1 MEGGALFNSGF
12 LGASFNWWIG
22 QVAPDSTWRDNISP
36 GKIESP
42 KEIPGWGYRYKVRI
56 IGLHDQGET
65 EIASDQLPWA
75 QVMYPVTAG
84 GGQASSGQTPNIR
97 QGNMVFGFFLDG
109 QEQQVPVIMGV
120 LGNNAQTALA
130 TKIGDNKVTNA
141 QAGSIAVSGYA
152 EPAVGTKD
160 PNIKAPDQGLA
171 ITKPGVD
178 PSPAAVAVPGA
189 TIETTTSVHGQ
200 SAMDQKMDD
209 LLKKKVVMLS
219 PCDLPGSVMKGMQT
233 EIGNLT
239 TAIDKVLKAK
249 QSYLDAVS
257 QVKSLS
263 SGGGLLNQISGISG
277 SLGQLGGVTGQIG
290 GALGQVSGIVGQVQ
304 GIAGQ
309 VGSIAGGGGGIAGAL
324 GQVQGIAGALGQV
337 QGIAGAL
344 GQVQGIAGQIG
355 GVTNQISGA
364 LGQVQGIAGGISG
377 IAGGISGIGD
387 IPGALGGIGDLLGQV
402 DDTEEKIEALM
413 EKFAPKLAKN
423 MKVVMNKIG
432 EFTSKTINK
441 IIGPLGDLQFPNM
454 RFEFLNMKLKIN
466 EKLKCLFS
474 KLANGLGK
482 KILDALK
489 NLFGKKKSKP
499 SANPSS
505 TSPTGTAPLVPMC
518 SVEQLTGEIL
528 GSSMGDINK
537 AAEEI
542 TQSVG
547 TFMQDSQS
555 GLPVVGKIGNIAGQ
569 VGGIAGKVGAAAD
582 KVAGIAGAV
591 GGIAGQVGGIAGAV
605 GGIAGQ
611 IGGLGG
617 QIGGLLGGFGNLK
630 LGDIKFPDI
639 GKSIKAALSFENITL
654 NLFGCDSKP
663 NCPATDAFTLQSGGE
678 AVPDA
683 NKSEVAKN
691 ASAPNDLDDL
701 DRATTDA
708 DRAEANRSQQELQN
722 RSYDRPGVTVTSSA
736 TSYAN

>member
-36 GKIESP
+36 GKIESQ

-160 PNIKAPDQGLA
+160 PNIKAPAQGLA

-200 SAMDQKMDD
+200 SAMDQKMDY

-239 TAIDKVLKAK
+239 TDIDKVLKAK
-249 QSYLDAVS
+249 QSYSEAVS
-257 QVKSLS
+257 QIKSLK
-263 SGGGLLNQISGISG
+263 
-277 SLGQLGGVTGQIG
+277 
-290 GALGQVSGIVGQVQ
+290 
-304 GIAGQ
+304 
-309 VGSIAGGGGGIAGAL
+309 SI
-324 GQVQGIAGALGQV
+324 
-337 QGIAGAL
+337 
-344 GQVQGIAGQIG
+344 
-355 GVTNQISGA
+355 T
-364 LGQVQGIAGGISG
+364 
-377 IAGGISGIGD
+377 GGISGIGD
-387 IPGALGGIGDLLGQV
+387 ISGSLESIGDLLGQV
-402 DDTEEKIEALM
+402 DDSAEKIEALM
-413 EKFAPKLAKN
+413 EKYAPKLAKK

-441 IIGPLGDLQFPNM
+441 IIGPLADLQFPNM
-454 RFEFLNMKLKIN
+454 RFEFLNMKIKIN

-489 NLFGKKKSKP
+489 NLFGGGNSQQ
-499 SANPSS
+499 SANPSP

-528 GSSMGDINK
+528 GSCMGDINK

-555 GLPVVGKIGNIAGQ
+555 GLPAVGNIGDIAGQ
-569 VGGIAGKVGAAAD
+569 VGGIAGQVGAAAD

-591 GGIAGQVGGIAGAV
+591 SGIAGAV
-605 GGIAGQ
+605 
-611 IGGLGG
+611 
-617 QIGGLLGGFGNLK
+617 GGLLGGFGNLK

-639 GKSIKAALSFENITL
+639 GESIKAALSFENITL

-663 NCPATDAFTLQSGGE
+663 NCPATDAFTLDVGGE
-678 AVPDA
+678 AVPDP
-683 NKSEVAKN
+683 NKSEVGKN

>member
-36 GKIESP
+36 GKIESQ

-160 PNIKAPDQGLA
+160 PNIKAPAQGLA

-200 SAMDQKMDD
+200 SAMDQKMDY

-239 TAIDKVLKAK
+239 TDIDKVLKAK
-249 QSYLDAVS
+249 QSYSEAVS
-257 QVKSLS
+257 QIKSLK
-263 SGGGLLNQISGISG
+263 NI
-277 SLGQLGGVTGQIG
+277 TE
-290 GALGQVSGIVGQVQ
+290 
-304 GIAGQ
+304 
-309 VGSIAGGGGGIAGAL
+309 
-324 GQVQGIAGALGQV
+324 
-337 QGIAGAL
+337 
-344 GQVQGIAGQIG
+344 
-355 GVTNQISGA
+355 
-364 LGQVQGIAGGISG
+364 
-377 IAGGISGIGD
+377 GISGIGD
-387 IPGALGGIGDLLGQV
+387 ISGSLESIGDLLNQV
-402 DDTEEKIEALM
+402 DDSAEKIEALM
-413 EKFAPKLAKN
+413 EKYAPKLAKK

-441 IIGPLGDLQFPNM
+441 IIGPLADLQFPNM
-454 RFEFLNMKLKIN
+454 RFEFLNMKIKIN

-489 NLFGKKKSKP
+489 NLFGGGNSQQ
-499 SANPSS
+499 SANPSP
-505 TSPTGTAPLVPMC
+505 TSPTGAAPLVPMC

-528 GSSMGDINK
+528 GSCMGDINK

-555 GLPVVGKIGNIAGQ
+555 GLPAVGNIGDIAGQ
-569 VGGIAGKVGAAAD
+569 VGGIAGQVGAAAD

-591 GGIAGQVGGIAGAV
+591 SGIAGAV
-605 GGIAGQ
+605 
-611 IGGLGG
+611 
-617 QIGGLLGGFGNLK
+617 GGLLGGFGNLK

-639 GKSIKAALSFENITL
+639 GESIKAALSFENITL

-663 NCPATDAFTLQSGGE
+663 NCPATDAFTLDVGGE
-678 AVPDA
+678 AVPDP
-683 NKSEVAKN
+683 NKSEVGKKAGDYLK
-691 ASAPNDLDDL
+691 S
-701 DRATTDA
+701 TTD
-708 DRAEANRSQQELQN
+708 SLLG
-722 RSYDRPGVTVTSSA
+722 GVGASSFDTSKLTRNFDVPPIPA
-736 TSYAN
+736 TIG

>member
-200 SAMDQKMDD
+200 SAMDQKMDY

-239 TAIDKVLKAK
+239 TDIDKVLKAK
-249 QSYLDAVS
+249 QSYSDAVS

-277 SLGQLGGVTGQIG
+277 ALGQLGGVTGQIS

-324 GQVQGIAGALGQV
+324 GQVQGIAG
-337 QGIAGAL
+337 
-344 GQVQGIAGQIG
+344 QIG

-364 LGQVQGIAGGISG
+364 LGQVQGIAGGISGLAGGISG

-441 IIGPLGDLQFPNM
+441 ILGPLGDLQFPNM

-555 GLPVVGKIGNIAGQ
+555 GLPVVGNIGSIAGQ

-591 GGIAGQVGGIAGAV
+591 GGIAD
-605 GGIAGQ
+605 Q

-683 NKSEVAKN
+683 NKAEVAKN

-708 DRAEANRSQQELQN
+708 DREEANRSQQELQN

>member
-200 SAMDQKMDD
+200 SAMDQKMDY

-239 TAIDKVLKAK
+239 TDIDKVLKAK
-249 QSYLDAVS
+249 QSYSEAVS
-257 QVKSLS
+257 QIKSLK
-263 SGGGLLNQISGISG
+263 NI
-277 SLGQLGGVTGQIG
+277 TE
-290 GALGQVSGIVGQVQ
+290 
-304 GIAGQ
+304 
-309 VGSIAGGGGGIAGAL
+309 
-324 GQVQGIAGALGQV
+324 
-337 QGIAGAL
+337 
-344 GQVQGIAGQIG
+344 
-355 GVTNQISGA
+355 
-364 LGQVQGIAGGISG
+364 
-377 IAGGISGIGD
+377 GISGIGD
-387 IPGALGGIGDLLGQV
+387 ISGSLESIGDLLGQV
-402 DDTEEKIEALM
+402 DDSAEKIEALM
-413 EKFAPKLAKN
+413 EKYAPKLAKN

-441 IIGPLGDLQFPNM
+441 IIGPLADLQFPNM
-454 RFEFLNMKLKIN
+454 RFEFLNMKIKIN

-489 NLFGKKKSKP
+489 NLFGGGNSQQ
-499 SANPSS
+499 SANPSP
-505 TSPTGTAPLVPMC
+505 TSPTGAAPLVPMC

-528 GSSMGDINK
+528 GSCMGDINK

-555 GLPVVGKIGNIAGQ
+555 GLPAVGNIGDIAGQ
-569 VGGIAGKVGAAAD
+569 VGGIAGQVGAAAD

-591 GGIAGQVGGIAGAV
+591 SGIAGAV
-605 GGIAGQ
+605 
-611 IGGLGG
+611 
-617 QIGGLLGGFGNLK
+617 GGLLGGFGNLK

-639 GKSIKAALSFENITL
+639 GKSIKEALSFENITL

-663 NCPATDAFTLQSGGE
+663 NCPATDAFTLDVGGE
-678 AVPDA
+678 SVPDP
-683 NKSEVAKN
+683 NKSEVGKKAGDYLT
-691 ASAPNDLDDL
+691 S
-701 DRATTDA
+701 TTD
-708 DRAEANRSQQELQN
+708 SLLG
-722 RSYDRPGVTVTSSA
+722 GVGASSFDTSKLTRNFDVPPIPA
-736 TSYAN
+736 TIG

>member
-1 MEGGALFNSGF
+1 
-12 LGASFNWWIG
+12 
-22 QVAPDSTWRDNISP
+22 
-36 GKIESP
+36 
-42 KEIPGWGYRYKVRI
+42 
-56 IGLHDQGET
+56 
-65 EIASDQLPWA
+65 
-75 QVMYPVTAG
+75 
-84 GGQASSGQTPNIR
+84 
-97 QGNMVFGFFLDG
+97 MVFGFFLDG

-152 EPAVGTKD
+152 EPADGNKD
-160 PNIKAPDQGLA
+160 KNLKAPDQGLV

-239 TAIDKVLKAK
+239 TAIDKIQKAK

-277 SLGQLGGVTGQIG
+277 ALGQLGGVTGQIG
-290 GALGQVSGIVGQVQ
+290 GALGQVSGIIGQVQ

-309 VGSIAGGGGGIAGAL
+309 VGGIAGGGGGIAGAL
-324 GQVQGIAGALGQV
+324 GQVSGIVGQIGGVTNQINGALGQV
-337 QGIAGAL
+337 QGIAG
-344 GQVQGIAGQIG
+344 GISGIAGG
-355 GVTNQISGA
+355 IS
-364 LGQVQGIAGGISG
+364 GIAGGISG

-402 DDTEEKIEALM
+402 DDSAKKIESLM

-441 IIGPLGDLQFPNM
+441 ILGPLGDLQFPNM
-454 RFEFLNMKLKIN
+454 RFEFLNMKIKIN

-489 NLFGKKKSKP
+489 NLFGNEKSKP
-499 SANPSS
+499 SANPSP

-555 GLPVVGKIGNIAGQ
+555 GLPAVGKIGNIAGQ
-569 VGGIAGKVGAAAD
+569 I
-582 KVAGIAGAV
+582 
-591 GGIAGQVGGIAGAV
+591 GGIAGQVGATADKVI
-605 GGIAGQ
+605 GIAGQ
-611 IGGLGG
+611 IGGIAG

-639 GKSIKAALSFENITL
+639 GKSIKEALSFENITL

-663 NCPATDAFTLQSGGE
+663 NCPATDAYTLDTGGE

-683 NKSEVAKN
+683 NKAEVGKKAGDVAADYLK
-691 ASAPNDLDDL
+691 S
-701 DRATTDA
+701 TTDSLL
-708 DRAEANRSQQELQN
+708 E
-722 RSYDRPGVTVTSSA
+722 GVGASSFDTSKLTRNFDVPKLPPIPA
-736 TSYAN
+736 TIG

>member
-1 MEGGALFNSGF
+1 L
-12 LGASFNWWIG
+12 AS
-22 QVAPDSTWRDNISP
+22 
-36 GKIESP
+36 
-42 KEIPGWGYRYKVRI
+42 
-56 IGLHDQGET
+56 
-65 EIASDQLPWA
+65 
-75 QVMYPVTAG
+75 
-84 GGQASSGQTPNIR
+84 
-97 QGNMVFGFFLDG
+97 
-109 QEQQVPVIMGV
+109 
-120 LGNNAQTALA
+120 
-130 TKIGDNKVTNA
+130 
-141 QAGSIAVSGYA
+141 
-152 EPAVGTKD
+152 
-160 PNIKAPDQGLA
+160 
-171 ITKPGVD
+171 
-178 PSPAAVAVPGA
+178 
-189 TIETTTSVHGQ
+189 
-200 SAMDQKMDD
+200 
-209 LLKKKVVMLS
+209 
-219 PCDLPGSVMKGMQT
+219 
-233 EIGNLT
+233 
-239 TAIDKVLKAK
+239 
-249 QSYLDAVS
+249 
-257 QVKSLS
+257 
-263 SGGGLLNQISGISG
+263 
-277 SLGQLGGVTGQIG
+277 
-290 GALGQVSGIVGQVQ
+290 
-304 GIAGQ
+304 
-309 VGSIAGGGGGIAGAL
+309 IAGAL
-324 GQVQGIAGALGQV
+324 GQG
-337 QGIAGAL
+337 GIAGAL

-364 LGQVQGIAGGISG
+364 LGQVQGIAGGISGIAGGISG

-466 EKLKCLFS
+466 DKLKCLFS

-683 NKSEVAKN
+683 NKAEVAKN

-722 RSYDRPGVTVTSSA
+722 RSYDRPGVIVTSSA

>member
-141 QAGSIAVSGYA
+141 QAGSLAVSGYA

-200 SAMDQKMDD
+200 SAMDQKMDY

-239 TAIDKVLKAK
+239 TAIDKIQKAK
-249 QSYLDAVS
+249 QSYSDAVS

-277 SLGQLGGVTGQIG
+277 ALGQLGGVTGQIS

-324 GQVQGIAGALGQV
+324 GQVQGIAG
-337 QGIAGAL
+337 
-344 GQVQGIAGQIG
+344 QIG

-377 IAGGISGIGD
+377 LAGGISGLAGGISGIGD
-387 IPGALGGIGDLLGQV
+387 IPGALGGLGGLLGQV

-441 IIGPLGDLQFPNM
+441 IIGPLADLQFPNM
-454 RFEFLNMKLKIN
+454 RFEFLNMKIKIN

-489 NLFGKKKSKP
+489 NLFGGGNSQP
-499 SANPSS
+499 SANPSP

-555 GLPVVGKIGNIAGQ
+555 GLPVVGNIGSIAGQ

-591 GGIAGQVGGIAGAV
+591 GGIAD
-605 GGIAGQ
+605 Q

-630 LGDIKFPDI
+630 LGNIKFPDI

-683 NKSEVAKN
+683 NKAEVAKN

>member
-141 QAGSIAVSGYA
+141 QAGSLAVSGYA

-200 SAMDQKMDD
+200 SAMDQKMDY

-239 TAIDKVLKAK
+239 TEIDKIQKAK
-249 QSYLDAVS
+249 QSYSDAVS

-277 SLGQLGGVTGQIG
+277 TLGQLGGITGALNVVTESGGTGIG
-290 GALGQVSGIVGQVQ
+290 GALEQVQ
-304 GIAGQ
+304 GI
-309 VGSIAGGGGGIAGAL
+309 S
-324 GQVQGIAGALGQV
+324 
-337 QGIAGAL
+337 
-344 GQVQGIAGQIG
+344 GQIG

-364 LGQVQGIAGGISG
+364 LGEVQDIAGGISG

-413 EKFAPKLAKN
+413 EKFAPKLAKK

-441 IIGPLGDLQFPNM
+441 ILGPLGDLQFPNQ

-489 NLFGKKKSKP
+489 NLFGGGNNQP
-499 SANPSS
+499 SANPSP

-528 GSSMGDINK
+528 GSCMGDINK

-547 TFMQDSQS
+547 TFVQDSQS
-555 GLPVVGKIGNIAGQ
+555 GLPAVGKIGDIAGQ
-569 VGGIAGKVGAAAD
+569 I
-582 KVAGIAGAV
+582 
-591 GGIAGQVGGIAGAV
+591 GGIAGQVSGVVDAV

-611 IGGLGG
+611 IGGLSG

-639 GKSIKAALSFENITL
+639 GKSIKEALSFENITL

-663 NCPATDAFTLQSGGE
+663 NCPATDAFTLDAGGE
-678 AVPDA
+678 AVPDP
-683 NKSEVAKN
+683 NKAEVGKKAGDVAADYLK
-691 ASAPNDLDDL
+691 S
-701 DRATTDA
+701 TTDSLLEGIGA
-708 DRAEANRSQQELQN
+708 SSFD
-722 RSYDRPGVTVTSSA
+722 TSKLTRNFDVPKLPPIPA
-736 TSYAN
+736 TIG

>member
-200 SAMDQKMDD
+200 SAMDQKMDY

-239 TAIDKVLKAK
+239 TDIDKVLKAK
-249 QSYLDAVS
+249 QSYSDAVS

-277 SLGQLGGVTGQIG
+277 ALGQLGGVTGQIS

-324 GQVQGIAGALGQV
+324 GQVQGIAG
-337 QGIAGAL
+337 
-344 GQVQGIAGQIG
+344 QIG

-364 LGQVQGIAGGISG
+364 LGQVQGIAEGIGG
-377 IAGGISGIGD
+377 IAGGIGGIAEGISGIGD

-402 DDTEEKIEALM
+402 DDSAEKIEALL

-441 IIGPLGDLQFPNM
+441 IIGPLADLQFPNM
-454 RFEFLNMKLKIN
+454 RFEFLNMKIKIN

-489 NLFGKKKSKP
+489 NLFGGGNSQQ
-499 SANPSS
+499 SANPSP

-591 GGIAGQVGGIAGAV
+591 GGIAD
-605 GGIAGQ
+605 Q

-639 GKSIKAALSFENITL
+639 GKSIKEALSFENITL

-683 NKSEVAKN
+683 NKSEVGKKAGDYLT
-691 ASAPNDLDDL
+691 S
-701 DRATTDA
+701 TTDSLL
-708 DRAEANRSQQELQN
+708 E
-722 RSYDRPGVTVTSSA
+722 GVGASSFDTSKLTRNFDVPPIPA
-736 TSYAN
+736 TIG

>member
-160 PNIKAPDQGLA
+160 PNLKAPAQGLV

-200 SAMDQKMDD
+200 SAMDQKMDAV
-209 LLKKKVVMLS
+209 LKKKVVMLS

-233 EIGNLT
+233 EIGSLT
-239 TAIDKVLKAK
+239 TEIDKVLKAK
-249 QSYLDAVS
+249 QSYLDAIS
-257 QVKSLS
+257 QIKSLS

-277 SLGQLGGVTGQIG
+277 ALGQLGGVTGQIG
-290 GALGQVSGIVGQVQ
+290 GVLGQVSGIVGQVQ

-309 VGSIAGGGGGIAGAL
+309 VGSIAGGGGSIAGAL
-324 GQVQGIAGALGQV
+324 GQVSGIV
-337 QGIAGAL
+337 

-377 IAGGISGIGD
+377 IAGGISGIAGGISGIGD

-402 DDTEEKIEALM
+402 DDSAKKIESLM
-413 EKFAPKLAKN
+413 EKYAPKLAKK

-441 IIGPLGDLQFPNM
+441 ILGPLGDLLFPNQ
-454 RFEFLNMKLKIN
+454 RFEFLNMKIKIN

-489 NLFGKKKSKP
+489 NLFGGGNSQP
-499 SANPSS
+499 SANSS
-505 TSPTGTAPLVPMC
+505 PTSPTGTAPLVPMC

-555 GLPVVGKIGNIAGQ
+555 GLSVVGKIGNIAGQ
-569 VGGIAGKVGAAAD
+569 I
-582 KVAGIAGAV
+582 
-591 GGIAGQVGGIAGAV
+591 GGIAGQVSGIVDAV

-611 IGGLGG
+611 IGGIAGAV
-617 QIGGLLGGFGNLK
+617 GGLLGGFGNLK

-639 GKSIKAALSFENITL
+639 GKSIKEALSFENITL

-663 NCPATDAFTLQSGGE
+663 NCPATDAFTLDAGGE
-678 AVPDA
+678 SVSDP
-683 NKSEVAKN
+683 NKAEVGKKAGDVAADYLK
-691 ASAPNDLDDL
+691 S
-701 DRATTDA
+701 TTDSLL
-708 DRAEANRSQQELQN
+708 E
-722 RSYDRPGVTVTSSA
+722 GVGASSFDTSKLTRNFDVPKLPLIPA
-736 TSYAN
+736 TIG

>member
-36 GKIESP
+36 GKIEKP

-130 TKIGDNKVTNA
+130 TQIGTNKVTNA

-160 PNIKAPDQGLA
+160 PNLKAPAQGLA

-200 SAMDQKMDD
+200 SGMDQQMDD

-239 TAIDKVLKAK
+239 TAIDKIQKAK
-249 QSYLDAVS
+249 QSYSDAVS

-277 SLGQLGGVTGQIG
+277 ALGQLGGVTGQIG
-290 GALGQVSGIVGQVQ
+290 GVLGQVSGIVGQVQ

-309 VGSIAGGGGGIAGAL
+309 VGSIAGGGGGS
-324 GQVQGIAGALGQV
+324 IAGALGQV

-377 IAGGISGIGD
+377 IAGGISGIAGGISGIGD
-387 IPGALGGIGDLLGQV
+387 IPGALGGIGDLLGRV
-402 DDTEEKIEALM
+402 DDSAEKIEALL

-441 IIGPLGDLQFPNM
+441 ILGPLGDLLFPNQ

-499 SANPSS
+499 SANPSP

-555 GLPVVGKIGNIAGQ
+555 GLPAVGKIGNIAGQ

-582 KVAGIAGAV
+582 KVAGIAG
-591 GGIAGQVGGIAGAV
+591 QVAGIAGAV

-683 NKSEVAKN
+683 NKAEVGKKAGDVAADYLK
-691 ASAPNDLDDL
+691 S
-701 DRATTDA
+701 TTDSLL
-708 DRAEANRSQQELQN
+708 E
-722 RSYDRPGVTVTSSA
+722 GVGASSFDTSKLTRNFDVPKLPPIPA
-736 TSYAN
+736 TIG

>member
-141 QAGSIAVSGYA
+141 QAGSLAVSGYA

-200 SAMDQKMDD
+200 SAMDQKMDY

-239 TAIDKVLKAK
+239 TAIDKIQKAK
-249 QSYLDAVS
+249 QSYSDAVS

-277 SLGQLGGVTGQIG
+277 ALGQLGGVTGQIS

-324 GQVQGIAGALGQV
+324 GQVQGIAG
-337 QGIAGAL
+337 
-344 GQVQGIAGQIG
+344 QIG

-377 IAGGISGIGD
+377 LAGGISGIGD

-441 IIGPLGDLQFPNM
+441 IIGPLADLQFPNM
-454 RFEFLNMKLKIN
+454 RFEFLNMKIKIN

-489 NLFGKKKSKP
+489 NLFGGGNSQP
-499 SANPSS
+499 SANPSP

-555 GLPVVGKIGNIAGQ
+555 GLPVVGNIGSIAGQ

-591 GGIAGQVGGIAGAV
+591 GGIAD
-605 GGIAGQ
+605 Q

-683 NKSEVAKN
+683 NKAEVAKN

>member
-1 MEGGALFNSGF
+1 
-12 LGASFNWWIG
+12 
-22 QVAPDSTWRDNISP
+22 
-36 GKIESP
+36 
-42 KEIPGWGYRYKVRI
+42 
-56 IGLHDQGET
+56 
-65 EIASDQLPWA
+65 
-75 QVMYPVTAG
+75 
-84 GGQASSGQTPNIR
+84 
-97 QGNMVFGFFLDG
+97 
-109 QEQQVPVIMGV
+109 
-120 LGNNAQTALA
+120 
-130 TKIGDNKVTNA
+130 
-141 QAGSIAVSGYA
+141 
-152 EPAVGTKD
+152 
-160 PNIKAPDQGLA
+160 
-171 ITKPGVD
+171 
-178 PSPAAVAVPGA
+178 
-189 TIETTTSVHGQ
+189 
-200 SAMDQKMDD
+200 MDY

-239 TAIDKVLKAK
+239 TAIDKIQKAK
-249 QSYLDAVS
+249 QSYSDAVS

-277 SLGQLGGVTGQIG
+277 ALGQLGGVTGQIS

-309 VGSIAGGGGGIAGAL
+309 VGSIAGGGGG
-324 GQVQGIAGALGQV
+324 
-337 QGIAGAL
+337 GIAGAL

-377 IAGGISGIGD
+377 LAGGISGIGD

-402 DDTEEKIEALM
+402 DDSAEKIEALL

-441 IIGPLGDLQFPNM
+441 IIGPLADLQFPNM
-454 RFEFLNMKLKIN
+454 RFEFLNMKIKIN

-489 NLFGKKKSKP
+489 NLFGGGNSQP
-499 SANPSS
+499 SANPSP

-555 GLPVVGKIGNIAGQ
+555 GLPAVGKIGNIAGQ

-591 GGIAGQVGGIAGAV
+591 SGIAGAV
-605 GGIAGQ
+605 
-611 IGGLGG
+611 
-617 QIGGLLGGFGNLK
+617 GGLLGGFGNLK

-639 GKSIKAALSFENITL
+639 GESIKAALSFENITL

-663 NCPATDAFTLQSGGE
+663 NCTATDAFTLQSGGE

-683 NKSEVAKN
+683 NKSEVGKKAGDYLT
-691 ASAPNDLDDL
+691 S
-701 DRATTDA
+701 TTDSLL
-708 DRAEANRSQQELQN
+708 E
-722 RSYDRPGVTVTSSA
+722 GVGASSFDTSKLTRNFDVPKLPTLA
-736 TSYAN
+736 TIG

>member
-200 SAMDQKMDD
+200 SAMDQKMDY

-239 TAIDKVLKAK
+239 TAIDKIQKAK
-249 QSYLDAVS
+249 QSYSDAVS

-277 SLGQLGGVTGQIG
+277 ALGQLGGVTGQIS

-324 GQVQGIAGALGQV
+324 GQVQGIAG
-337 QGIAGAL
+337 
-344 GQVQGIAGQIG
+344 QIG

-377 IAGGISGIGD
+377 LAGGISGLAGGISGIGD
-387 IPGALGGIGDLLGQV
+387 IPGALGGLGGLLGQV

-441 IIGPLGDLQFPNM
+441 IIGPLADLQFPNM
-454 RFEFLNMKLKIN
+454 RFEFLNMKIKIN

-489 NLFGKKKSKP
+489 NLFGGGNSQP
-499 SANPSS
+499 SANPSP

-555 GLPVVGKIGNIAGQ
+555 GLPVVGNIGSIAGQ

-591 GGIAGQVGGIAGAV
+591 GGIAD
-605 GGIAGQ
+605 Q

-683 NKSEVAKN
+683 NKAEVAKN

>member
-152 EPAVGTKD
+152 EPADGNKD
-160 PNIKAPDQGLA
+160 KNLKAPDQGLV

-200 SAMDQKMDD
+200 SAMDQKMDAV
-209 LLKKKVVMLS
+209 LKKKVVMLS

-233 EIGNLT
+233 EIGSLT
-239 TAIDKVLKAK
+239 TEIDKVLKAK
-249 QSYLDAVS
+249 QSYLDAIS
-257 QVKSLS
+257 QIKSLS

-277 SLGQLGGVTGQIG
+277 ALGQLGGVTGQIG
-290 GALGQVSGIVGQVQ
+290 GVLGQVSGIVGQVQ

-309 VGSIAGGGGGIAGAL
+309 VGSIAGGGGSIAGAL
-324 GQVQGIAGALGQV
+324 GQVSGIV
-337 QGIAGAL
+337 

-402 DDTEEKIEALM
+402 DDSAKKIESLM
-413 EKFAPKLAKN
+413 EKYAPKLAKK

-441 IIGPLGDLQFPNM
+441 ILGPLGDLLFPNQ
-454 RFEFLNMKLKIN
+454 RFEFLNMKIKIN

-489 NLFGKKKSKP
+489 NLFGGGNSQP
-499 SANPSS
+499 SANPSP

-555 GLPVVGKIGNIAGQ
+555 GLSVVGKIGNIAGQ
-569 VGGIAGKVGAAAD
+569 I
-582 KVAGIAGAV
+582 
-591 GGIAGQVGGIAGAV
+591 GGIAGQVSGIVDAV

-611 IGGLGG
+611 IGGIAGAV
-617 QIGGLLGGFGNLK
+617 GGLLGGFGNLK

-639 GKSIKAALSFENITL
+639 GKSIKEALSFENITL

-663 NCPATDAFTLQSGGE
+663 NCPATDAFTLDAGGE
-678 AVPDA
+678 SVPDP
-683 NKSEVAKN
+683 NKAEVGKKAGDVAADYLK
-691 ASAPNDLDDL
+691 S
-701 DRATTDA
+701 TTDSLL
-708 DRAEANRSQQELQN
+708 E
-722 RSYDRPGVTVTSSA
+722 GVGASSFDTSKLTRNFDVPKLPLIPA
-736 TSYAN
+736 TIG

>member
-1 MEGGALFNSGF
+1 MEGGSLFNSGF

-152 EPAVGTKD
+152 EPADGNKD
-160 PNIKAPDQGLA
+160 KNLKAPDQGLV

-200 SAMDQKMDD
+200 SAMDQKMDY

-239 TAIDKVLKAK
+239 TDIDKVLKAK
-249 QSYLDAVS
+249 QSYLDAIS
-257 QVKSLS
+257 QIKSLK
-263 SGGGLLNQISGISG
+263 
-277 SLGQLGGVTGQIG
+277 
-290 GALGQVSGIVGQVQ
+290 
-304 GIAGQ
+304 
-309 VGSIAGGGGGIAGAL
+309 SI
-324 GQVQGIAGALGQV
+324 
-337 QGIAGAL
+337 
-344 GQVQGIAGQIG
+344 
-355 GVTNQISGA
+355 TE
-364 LGQVQGIAGGISG
+364 
-377 IAGGISGIGD
+377 GISGIGD
-387 IPGALGGIGDLLGQV
+387 ISGSLESIGDLLGQV
-402 DDTEEKIEALM
+402 DDSAKKIEALM
-413 EKFAPKLAKN
+413 EKYAPKLAKK

-441 IIGPLGDLQFPNM
+441 ILGPLGDLQFPNM
-454 RFEFLNMKLKIN
+454 RFEFLNMKIKIN

-489 NLFGKKKSKP
+489 NLFGGGNSQP
-499 SANPSS
+499 SANSS
-505 TSPTGTAPLVPMC
+505 PTSPTGTAPLVPMC

-555 GLPVVGKIGNIAGQ
+555 GLSVVGKIGNIAGQ
-569 VGGIAGKVGAAAD
+569 I
-582 KVAGIAGAV
+582 
-591 GGIAGQVGGIAGAV
+591 GGIAGQVGGIVDAV
-605 GGIAGQ
+605 GGTAGQ
-611 IGGLGG
+611 IGGLSG

-639 GKSIKAALSFENITL
+639 GKSIKEALSFENITL
-654 NLFGCDSKP
+654 NIFGCDSKP
-663 NCPATDAFTLQSGGE
+663 NCPATDAFTLDAGGE
-678 AVPDA
+678 SVTDP
-683 NKSEVAKN
+683 NKAEVGKKAGDVAADYLK
-691 ASAPNDLDDL
+691 S
-701 DRATTDA
+701 TTDSLL
-708 DRAEANRSQQELQN
+708 E
-722 RSYDRPGVTVTSSA
+722 GVGASSFGTSKLTRNFDVPKLPPIPA
-736 TSYAN
+736 AVG

>member
-178 PSPAAVAVPGA
+178 PSPASVAVPGA

-200 SAMDQKMDD
+200 SAMDQKMDY

-239 TAIDKVLKAK
+239 TDIDKVLKAK
-249 QSYLDAVS
+249 QSYLDSIS
-257 QVKSLS
+257 QIKSLS
-263 SGGGLLNQISGISG
+263 SGGGLSNQISGISG
-277 SLGQLGGVTGQIG
+277 SLGQLGGITGQIDG
-290 GALGQVSGIVGQVQ
+290 T
-304 GIAGQ
+304 
-309 VGSIAGGGGGIAGAL
+309 L
-324 GQVQGIAGALGQV
+324 GQVQGISGE
-337 QGIAGAL
+337 
-344 GQVQGIAGQIG
+344 IG
-355 GVTNQISGA
+355 GVTNQISGT
-364 LGQVQGIAGGISG
+364 LGEVQGIAGGISG

-402 DDTEEKIEALM
+402 DDSAEKIESLM
-413 EKFAPKLAKN
+413 EKFAPKLAKK

-441 IIGPLGDLQFPNM
+441 IIGPLADLQFPNM
-454 RFEFLNMKLKIN
+454 RFEFLNMKIKIN

-489 NLFGKKKSKP
+489 NLFGGGNSQP
-499 SANPSS
+499 SANPSP

-528 GSSMGDINK
+528 GSSMEDINR

-547 TFMQDSQS
+547 TFVQDSQS
-555 GLPVVGKIGNIAGQ
+555 GLPAIGNIGNIAGQ
-569 VGGIAGKVGAAAD
+569 I
-582 KVAGIAGAV
+582 
-591 GGIAGQVGGIAGAV
+591 GGIAGQVGAAADEV
-605 GGIAGQ
+605 TGIAGQ
-611 IGGLGG
+611 IGG
-617 QIGGLLGGFGNLK
+617 IA
-630 LGDIKFPDI
+630 GDIKFPDI
-639 GKSIKAALSFENITL
+639 GKSIKEALSFENITL

-663 NCPATDAFTLQSGGE
+663 NCPATDAFTLDVGGE
-678 AVPDA
+678 SVPDA
-683 NKSEVAKN
+683 NKAEVAKN

>member
-152 EPAVGTKD
+152 EPADGNKD
-160 PNIKAPDQGLA
+160 KNLKAPAQGLA

-200 SAMDQKMDD
+200 SAMDQQMDY

-239 TAIDKVLKAK
+239 TDIDKVLKAK
-249 QSYLDAVS
+249 QSYSDAVS

-277 SLGQLGGVTGQIG
+277 ALGQLGGVTGQIS

-309 VGSIAGGGGGIAGAL
+309 VGSIAGGGGG
-324 GQVQGIAGALGQV
+324 
-337 QGIAGAL
+337 GIAGAL

-377 IAGGISGIGD
+377 LAGGISGIGD

-441 IIGPLGDLQFPNM
+441 ILGPLADLQFPNM
-454 RFEFLNMKLKIN
+454 RFEFLNMKIKIN

-499 SANPSS
+499 SANPSP

-591 GGIAGQVGGIAGAV
+591 GGIAGQVGGIAG
-605 GGIAGQ
+605 Q
-611 IGGLGG
+611 IGGLSG

-639 GKSIKAALSFENITL
+639 GKSIKEALSFENITL

-683 NKSEVAKN
+683 NKSEVGKKAGDYLT
-691 ASAPNDLDDL
+691 S
-701 DRATTDA
+701 TTDSLL
-708 DRAEANRSQQELQN
+708 E
-722 RSYDRPGVTVTSSA
+722 GVGASSFDTSKLTRNFDVPKLPTLA
-736 TSYAN
+736 TIG

>member
-152 EPAVGTKD
+152 EPADGNKD
-160 PNIKAPDQGLA
+160 KNLKAPDQGLV

-219 PCDLPGSVMKGMQT
+219 PCDLPGSVMKGMHT

-239 TAIDKVLKAK
+239 TAIDKIQKAK

-277 SLGQLGGVTGQIG
+277 ALGQLGGVTGQIG
-290 GALGQVSGIVGQVQ
+290 GALGQVSGIIGQVQ

-309 VGSIAGGGGGIAGAL
+309 VGGIAGGGGGIAGAL
-324 GQVQGIAGALGQV
+324 GQVSGIVGQIGGVTNQINGALGQV
-337 QGIAGAL
+337 QGIAG
-344 GQVQGIAGQIG
+344 GISGIAGG
-355 GVTNQISGA
+355 IS
-364 LGQVQGIAGGISG
+364 GIAGGISG

-402 DDTEEKIEALM
+402 DDSAKKIESLM

-441 IIGPLGDLQFPNM
+441 ILGPLGDLQFPNM
-454 RFEFLNMKLKIN
+454 RFEFLNMKIKIN

-489 NLFGKKKSKP
+489 NLFGNEKSKP
-499 SANPSS
+499 SANSSS

-555 GLPVVGKIGNIAGQ
+555 GLSVVGKIGNIAGQ
-569 VGGIAGKVGAAAD
+569 I
-582 KVAGIAGAV
+582 
-591 GGIAGQVGGIAGAV
+591 GGIAGQVGATADKVI
-605 GGIAGQ
+605 GIAGQ
-611 IGGLGG
+611 IGGIAG

-639 GKSIKAALSFENITL
+639 GKSIKEALSFENITL

-663 NCPATDAFTLQSGGE
+663 NCPATDAYTLDTGGE
-678 AVPDA
+678 AVPDP
-683 NKSEVAKN
+683 NKAEVGKKAGDVAADYLK
-691 ASAPNDLDDL
+691 S
-701 DRATTDA
+701 TTD
-708 DRAEANRSQQELQN
+708 SLLG
-722 RSYDRPGVTVTSSA
+722 GVGASSFDTSKLTRNFDVPKLPPIPA
-736 TSYAN
+736 TIG

>member
-130 TKIGDNKVTNA
+130 TKIGDGKVTNA

-152 EPAVGTKD
+152 EPADGNKD
-160 PNIKAPDQGLA
+160 KNLKAPAQGLA

-200 SAMDQKMDD
+200 SGMDQQMDD

-249 QSYLDAVS
+249 QSYSDAVS

-277 SLGQLGGVTGQIG
+277 ALGQLGGVTGQIG
-290 GALGQVSGIVGQVQ
+290 GVLGQVGGIVGQVQ

-364 LGQVQGIAGGISG
+364 LGQVQGIAGGISGIAGGISG

-499 SANPSS
+499 SANPSP

-555 GLPVVGKIGNIAGQ
+555 GLPAVGKIGNIAGQ

-582 KVAGIAGAV
+582 KVAGIAG
-591 GGIAGQVGGIAGAV
+591 QVAGIAGAV

-611 IGGLGG
+611 IGGLSG

-639 GKSIKAALSFENITL
+639 GKSIKEALSFENIT
-654 NLFGCDSKP
+654 
-663 NCPATDAFTLQSGGE
+663 
-678 AVPDA
+678 
-683 NKSEVAKN
+683 
-691 ASAPNDLDDL
+691 
-701 DRATTDA
+701 
-708 DRAEANRSQQELQN
+708 
-722 RSYDRPGVTVTSSA
+722 
-736 TSYAN
+736 

>member
-42 KEIPGWGYRYKVRI
+42 IEIPGWGYRYKVRI

-152 EPAVGTKD
+152 EPADGNKD
-160 PNIKAPDQGLA
+160 KNLKAPDQGLV

-200 SAMDQKMDD
+200 SAMDQKMDAV
-209 LLKKKVVMLS
+209 LKKKVVMLS

-233 EIGNLT
+233 EIGSLT
-239 TAIDKVLKAK
+239 TEIDKVLKAK
-249 QSYLDAVS
+249 QSYLDAIS
-257 QVKSLS
+257 QIKSLK
-263 SGGGLLNQISGISG
+263 NI
-277 SLGQLGGVTGQIG
+277 TE
-290 GALGQVSGIVGQVQ
+290 
-304 GIAGQ
+304 
-309 VGSIAGGGGGIAGAL
+309 
-324 GQVQGIAGALGQV
+324 
-337 QGIAGAL
+337 
-344 GQVQGIAGQIG
+344 
-355 GVTNQISGA
+355 
-364 LGQVQGIAGGISG
+364 
-377 IAGGISGIGD
+377 GISGIGD
-387 IPGALGGIGDLLGQV
+387 ISGSLESIGDLLGQV
-402 DDTEEKIEALM
+402 DDSAKKIEALM
-413 EKFAPKLAKN
+413 EKYAPKLAKK

-441 IIGPLGDLQFPNM
+441 ILGPLGDLQFPNM
-454 RFEFLNMKLKIN
+454 RFEFLNMKIKIN

-489 NLFGKKKSKP
+489 NLFGGGNSQP
-499 SANPSS
+499 SANSS
-505 TSPTGTAPLVPMC
+505 PTSPTGTAPLVPMC

-555 GLPVVGKIGNIAGQ
+555 GLSVVGKIDNIAGQ
-569 VGGIAGKVGAAAD
+569 I
-582 KVAGIAGAV
+582 
-591 GGIAGQVGGIAGAV
+591 GGIAGQVSGIVDAV
-605 GGIAGQ
+605 GGIADQ
-611 IGGLGG
+611 IGGLSG

-639 GKSIKAALSFENITL
+639 GKSIKEALSFENITL

-663 NCPATDAFTLQSGGE
+663 NCPATDAFTLDAGGE
-678 AVPDA
+678 SVSDP
-683 NKSEVAKN
+683 NKAEVGKKAGDVAADYLK
-691 ASAPNDLDDL
+691 S
-701 DRATTDA
+701 TTD
-708 DRAEANRSQQELQN
+708 SLLG
-722 RSYDRPGVTVTSSA
+722 GVGASSFDTSKLTRNFDVPKLPPIPA
-736 TSYAN
+736 TIG

>member
-152 EPAVGTKD
+152 EPADGNKD
-160 PNIKAPDQGLA
+160 KNLKAPDQGLV

-200 SAMDQKMDD
+200 SAMDQKMDAV
-209 LLKKKVVMLS
+209 LKKKVVMLS

-233 EIGNLT
+233 EIGSLT
-239 TAIDKVLKAK
+239 TEIDKVLKAK
-249 QSYLDAVS
+249 QSYLDAIS
-257 QVKSLS
+257 QIKSLS
-263 SGGGLLNQISGISG
+263 GGGGLLNQISGISG
-277 SLGQLGGVTGQIG
+277 
-290 GALGQVSGIVGQVQ
+290 ALGE
-304 GIAGQ
+304 
-309 VGSIAGGGGGIAGAL
+309 
-324 GQVQGIAGALGQV
+324 
-337 QGIAGAL
+337 
-344 GQVQGIAGQIG
+344 
-355 GVTNQISGA
+355 
-364 LGQVQGIAGGISG
+364 VQGIAGGISG
-377 IAGGISGIGD
+377 IS
-387 IPGALGGIGDLLGQV
+387 DLLGQV
-402 DDTEEKIEALM
+402 DDSAKKIEALM
-413 EKFAPKLAKN
+413 EKYAPKLAKK

-441 IIGPLGDLQFPNM
+441 ILGPLGDLQFPNM

-489 NLFGKKKSKP
+489 NLFGGGNSQP
-499 SANPSS
+499 STNPSP

-547 TFMQDSQS
+547 TFIQDSQS
-555 GLPVVGKIGNIAGQ
+555 GLPAVGKIGNIAGQ
-569 VGGIAGKVGAAAD
+569 I
-582 KVAGIAGAV
+582 
-591 GGIAGQVGGIAGAV
+591 GGIAGQVSGIVDTV
-605 GGIAGQ
+605 GGISGQ
-611 IGGLGG
+611 IGGLSG
-617 QIGGLLGGFGNLK
+617 QVSGLLGGFGNLK

-639 GKSIKAALSFENITL
+639 GKSIKEALSFENITL

-663 NCPATDAFTLQSGGE
+663 NCPATDAYTLDTGGE

-683 NKSEVAKN
+683 NKAEVGKKAGDVAADYLK
-691 ASAPNDLDDL
+691 S
-701 DRATTDA
+701 TTDSLL
-708 DRAEANRSQQELQN
+708 E
-722 RSYDRPGVTVTSSA
+722 GVGASSFDTSKLTRNFDVPKLPPIPA
-736 TSYAN
+736 TIG

>member
-120 LGNNAQTALA
+120 LGNNAQTTLA

-141 QAGSIAVSGYA
+141 QPGSIAVSGYA

-200 SAMDQKMDD
+200 SAMDQKMDY

-239 TAIDKVLKAK
+239 TDIDKVLKAK
-249 QSYLDAVS
+249 QSYLDAIS
-257 QVKSLS
+257 QIKSLS

-277 SLGQLGGVTGQIG
+277 ALGQLGGVTGQIG
-290 GALGQVSGIVGQVQ
+290 GVLGQVSGIVGQVQ

-309 VGSIAGGGGGIAGAL
+309 VGSIAGGGSIAGAL
-324 GQVQGIAGALGQV
+324 GQVSGIV
-337 QGIAGAL
+337 

-387 IPGALGGIGDLLGQV
+387 ISGSLESIGDLLGQV
-402 DDTEEKIEALM
+402 DDSAKKIESLM
-413 EKFAPKLAKN
+413 EKYAPKLAKK

-441 IIGPLGDLQFPNM
+441 ILGPLGDLQFPNM
-454 RFEFLNMKLKIN
+454 RFEFLNMKIKIN

-489 NLFGKKKSKP
+489 NLFGGGNSQP
-499 SANPSS
+499 SANSS
-505 TSPTGTAPLVPMC
+505 PTSPTGTAPLVPMC

-555 GLPVVGKIGNIAGQ
+555 GLSVVGKIDNIAGQ
-569 VGGIAGKVGAAAD
+569 I
-582 KVAGIAGAV
+582 
-591 GGIAGQVGGIAGAV
+591 GGIAGQVSGIVDAV
-605 GGIAGQ
+605 GGIADQ
-611 IGGLGG
+611 IGGLSG

-639 GKSIKAALSFENITL
+639 GKSIKEALSFENITL

-663 NCPATDAFTLQSGGE
+663 NCPATDAFTLDAGGE
-678 AVPDA
+678 SVPDP
-683 NKSEVAKN
+683 NKAEVGKKAGDVAADYLK
-691 ASAPNDLDDL
+691 S
-701 DRATTDA
+701 TTDSLL
-708 DRAEANRSQQELQN
+708 E
-722 RSYDRPGVTVTSSA
+722 GVGASSFDTSKLTRNFDVPKLPLIPA
-736 TSYAN
+736 TIG

>member
-178 PSPAAVAVPGA
+178 PSPASVAVPGA

-200 SAMDQKMDD
+200 SAMDQKMDY

-239 TAIDKVLKAK
+239 TDIDKVLKAK
-249 QSYLDAVS
+249 QSYLDSIS
-257 QVKSLS
+257 QIKSLS
-263 SGGGLLNQISGISG
+263 SGGGLSNQISGISG
-277 SLGQLGGVTGQIG
+277 SLGQLGGITGQIDG
-290 GALGQVSGIVGQVQ
+290 T
-304 GIAGQ
+304 
-309 VGSIAGGGGGIAGAL
+309 L
-324 GQVQGIAGALGQV
+324 GQVQGISGE
-337 QGIAGAL
+337 
-344 GQVQGIAGQIG
+344 IG
-355 GVTNQISGA
+355 GVTNQISGT
-364 LGQVQGIAGGISG
+364 LGEVQGIAGGISG

-387 IPGALGGIGDLLGQV
+387 IPGALGGIGDLLGRV
-402 DDTEEKIEALM
+402 DDSAEKIEALL

-441 IIGPLGDLQFPNM
+441 IIGPLADLQFPNM
-454 RFEFLNMKLKIN
+454 RFEFLNMKIKIN

-489 NLFGKKKSKP
+489 NLFGGGNSQP
-499 SANPSS
+499 SANPSP

-528 GSSMGDINK
+528 GSSMEDINR

-547 TFMQDSQS
+547 TFVQDSQS
-555 GLPVVGKIGNIAGQ
+555 GLPAIGNIGNIAGQ
-569 VGGIAGKVGAAAD
+569 IGGIAGQVGAAAD
-582 KVAGIAGAV
+582 KVT
-591 GGIAGQVGGIAGAV
+591 
-605 GGIAGQ
+605 GIAGQ
-611 IGGLGG
+611 IGG
-617 QIGGLLGGFGNLK
+617 IA
-630 LGDIKFPDI
+630 GDIKFPDI
-639 GKSIKAALSFENITL
+639 GKSIKEALSFENITL

-663 NCPATDAFTLQSGGE
+663 NCPATDAFTLDVGGE
-678 AVPDA
+678 SVPDA
-683 NKSEVAKN
+683 NKAEVAKN

>member
-219 PCDLPGSVMKGMQT
+219 PVDLPGSVMKGMQT

-239 TAIDKVLKAK
+239 TAIDKIQKAK
-249 QSYLDAVS
+249 QSYSDAVS
-257 QVKSLS
+257 QIKSLS
-263 SGGGLLNQISGISG
+263 SGGELLNQISGISG

-290 GALGQVSGIVGQVQ
+290 GALGQVSGIAGQVQ

-309 VGSIAGGGGGIAGAL
+309 VSGTVGGISGAAGGGG
-324 GQVQGIAGALGQV
+324 
-337 QGIAGAL
+337 GIAGAL

-377 IAGGISGIGD
+377 IGD

-402 DDTEEKIEALM
+402 DDSAEKIEALM

-432 EFTSKTINK
+432 EFTSKAINK
-441 IIGPLGDLQFPNM
+441 IIGPLSDLLFPNQ
-454 RFEFLNMKLKIN
+454 RFEFLNMKIKIN

-482 KILDALK
+482 KMLDALK
-489 NLFGKKKSKP
+489 NLFGGGNSQ
-499 SANPSS
+499 PSS
-505 TSPTGTAPLVPMC
+505 PTTAPLVPMC
-518 SVEQLTGEIL
+518 SVEKLTGEIL
-528 GSSMGDINK
+528 GSSMREINNASK
-537 AAEEI
+537 EI
-542 TQSVG
+542 IQSVG
-547 TFMQDSQS
+547 TFIQDSQS
-555 GLPVVGKIGNIAGQ
+555 GLPSVGEIGNIEGQ
-569 VGGIAGKVGAAAD
+569 VGGIAAPLAIAAD
-582 KVAGIAGAV
+582 KVSGISD
-591 GGIAGQVGGIAGAV
+591 
-605 GGIAGQ
+605 Q
-611 IGGLGG
+611 IGGIVGQGG
-617 QIGGLLGGFGNLK
+617 SLFGE
-630 LGDIKFPDI
+630 
-639 GKSIKAALSFENITL
+639 SIRTALSFENITL

-663 NCPATDAFTLQSGGE
+663 NGSATDAFTLQSGGE
-678 AVPDA
+678 SIPNTPYGVLSDP
-683 NKSEVAKN
+683 NKSEVDKN
-691 ASAPNDLDDL
+691 ASTPSTSNDP
-701 DRATTDA
+701 TTDA
-708 DRAEANRSQQELQN
+708 DSKYNLDFDEPLRGDETSGSFNTGGAASGGALAE
-722 RSYDRPGVTVTSSA
+722 
-736 TSYAN
+736 

>member
-160 PNIKAPDQGLA
+160 PNLKAPAQGLA

-200 SAMDQKMDD
+200 SAMDQKMDY

-239 TAIDKVLKAK
+239 TDIDKVLKAK
-249 QSYLDAVS
+249 QSYLDSIS

-263 SGGGLLNQISGISG
+263 SGGGLSNQISGISG
-277 SLGQLGGVTGQIG
+277 ALGQLGGVTGQIG
-290 GALGQVSGIVGQVQ
+290 GALGQVSGIAGQVQ
-304 GIAGQ
+304 GISGE
-309 VGSIAGGGGGIAGAL
+309 
-324 GQVQGIAGALGQV
+324 
-337 QGIAGAL
+337 
-344 GQVQGIAGQIG
+344 IG
-355 GVTNQISGA
+355 GVTNQISGT
-364 LGQVQGIAGGISG
+364 LGEVQGIAGGISG

-402 DDTEEKIEALM
+402 DDSAEKIESLM
-413 EKFAPKLAKN
+413 EKFAPKLAKK

-441 IIGPLGDLQFPNM
+441 IIGPLADLQFPNM
-454 RFEFLNMKLKIN
+454 RFEFLNMKIKIN

-489 NLFGKKKSKP
+489 NLFGGGNSQP
-499 SANPSS
+499 SANPSP

-528 GSSMGDINK
+528 GSSMEDINR

-547 TFMQDSQS
+547 TFVQDSQS
-555 GLPVVGKIGNIAGQ
+555 GLPAIGNIGNIAGQ
-569 VGGIAGKVGAAAD
+569 IGGIAGQVGAAAD
-582 KVAGIAGAV
+582 KVT
-591 GGIAGQVGGIAGAV
+591 
-605 GGIAGQ
+605 GIAGQ
-611 IGGLGG
+611 IGG
-617 QIGGLLGGFGNLK
+617 IA
-630 LGDIKFPDI
+630 GDIKFPDI
-639 GKSIKAALSFENITL
+639 GKSIKEALSFENITL

-663 NCPATDAFTLQSGGE
+663 NCPATDAFTLDVGGE
-678 AVPDA
+678 SVPDA
-683 NKSEVAKN
+683 NKAEVAKN

>member
-36 GKIESP
+36 GKIEKP

-160 PNIKAPDQGLA
+160 PNLKAPAQGLA

-200 SAMDQKMDD
+200 SAMDQKMEY
-209 LLKKKVVMLS
+209 LLKKKVVMLC

-239 TAIDKVLKAK
+239 TDIDKVLKAK
-249 QSYLDAVS
+249 QSYLDSIS

-263 SGGGLLNQISGISG
+263 SGGGLLNQISGTSG
-277 SLGQLGGVTGQIG
+277 ALGQLGGVT
-290 GALGQVSGIVGQVQ
+290 SQVQ
-304 GIAGQ
+304 SIAGQ
-309 VGSIAGGGGGIAGAL
+309 VGSITGGTGIGGAL
-324 GQVQGIAGALGQV
+324 EQVQGISGE
-337 QGIAGAL
+337 
-344 GQVQGIAGQIG
+344 IG
-355 GVTNQISGA
+355 GVTNQISGT
-364 LGQVQGIAGGISG
+364 LGEVQGIAGGISG

-402 DDTEEKIEALM
+402 DDSAEKIESLM
-413 EKFAPKLAKN
+413 EKFAPKLAKK

-441 IIGPLGDLQFPNM
+441 IIGPLADLQFPNM
-454 RFEFLNMKLKIN
+454 RFEFLNMKIKIN

-489 NLFGKKKSKP
+489 NLFGGGNSQP
-499 SANPSS
+499 SVNPSP

-528 GSSMGDINK
+528 GSSMGDINR

-555 GLPVVGKIGNIAGQ
+555 GLPAVGKIGNIAGQ

-582 KVAGIAGAV
+582 KVAGIAG
-591 GGIAGQVGGIAGAV
+591 QVAGIAGAV

-678 AVPDA
+678 AVPDP
-683 NKSEVAKN
+683 NKAEVGKKAGDVAADYLK
-691 ASAPNDLDDL
+691 S
-701 DRATTDA
+701 TTDSLL
-708 DRAEANRSQQELQN
+708 E
-722 RSYDRPGVTVTSSA
+722 GVGASSFDTSKLTRNFDVPKLPPIPA
-736 TSYAN
+736 TIG

>member
-130 TKIGDNKVTNA
+130 TQIGTNKVTNA
-141 QAGSIAVSGYA
+141 QAGSLAVSGYA

-160 PNIKAPDQGLA
+160 PNLKAPAQGLA

-200 SAMDQKMDD
+200 SGMDQQMDD

-239 TAIDKVLKAK
+239 TEIDKIQKAK
-249 QSYLDAVS
+249 QSYSDAVS

-277 SLGQLGGVTGQIG
+277 ALGQLGGVT
-290 GALGQVSGIVGQVQ
+290 SQVQ

-309 VGSIAGGGGGIAGAL
+309 VGSITGGTGIGGAL
-324 GQVQGIAGALGQV
+324 EQVQGIS
-337 QGIAGAL
+337 
-344 GQVQGIAGQIG
+344 GQIG

-364 LGQVQGIAGGISG
+364 LGEVQGIAGGIGG

-402 DDTEEKIEALM
+402 DDSAEKIEALL
-413 EKFAPKLAKN
+413 EKYAPKLAKN

-441 IIGPLGDLQFPNM
+441 IIGPLSDLLFPNQ
-454 RFEFLNMKLKIN
+454 RFEFLNMKIKIN

-489 NLFGKKKSKP
+489 NLFGGGNSQP
-499 SANPSS
+499 SANPSP

-528 GSSMGDINK
+528 GSSMGDINR

-542 TQSVG
+542 NQSVG

-555 GLPVVGKIGNIAGQ
+555 GLPAIGNIGNIAGQ
-569 VGGIAGKVGAAAD
+569 IGGIAGQVGAAAD
-582 KVAGIAGAV
+582 KVT
-591 GGIAGQVGGIAGAV
+591 
-605 GGIAGQ
+605 GIAGQ
-611 IGGLGG
+611 IGGIAGAV
-617 QIGGLLGGFGNLK
+617 GGLLGGFGNLK

-639 GKSIKAALSFENITL
+639 GKSIKEALSFENITL

-683 NKSEVAKN
+683 NKSEVGKKAGDYLT
-691 ASAPNDLDDL
+691 S
-701 DRATTDA
+701 TTD
-708 DRAEANRSQQELQN
+708 SLLG
-722 RSYDRPGVTVTSSA
+722 GVGASSFDTSKLTRNFDVPKLSPIPA
-736 TSYAN
+736 TIG

>member
-152 EPAVGTKD
+152 EPADGNKD
-160 PNIKAPDQGLA
+160 KNLKAPDQGLV

-200 SAMDQKMDD
+200 SAMDQKMDAV
-209 LLKKKVVMLS
+209 LKKKVVMLS

-233 EIGNLT
+233 EIGSLT
-239 TAIDKVLKAK
+239 TEIDKVLKAK
-249 QSYLDAVS
+249 QSYLDAIS
-257 QVKSLS
+257 QIKSLS
-263 SGGGLLNQISGISG
+263 GGGGLLNQISGISG
-277 SLGQLGGVTGQIG
+277 
-290 GALGQVSGIVGQVQ
+290 ALGE
-304 GIAGQ
+304 
-309 VGSIAGGGGGIAGAL
+309 
-324 GQVQGIAGALGQV
+324 
-337 QGIAGAL
+337 
-344 GQVQGIAGQIG
+344 
-355 GVTNQISGA
+355 
-364 LGQVQGIAGGISG
+364 VQGIAGGISG
-377 IAGGISGIGD
+377 I
-387 IPGALGGIGDLLGQV
+387 GDLLGQV
-402 DDTEEKIEALM
+402 DDSAKKIEALM
-413 EKFAPKLAKN
+413 EKYAPKLAKK

-441 IIGPLGDLQFPNM
+441 ILGPLGDLQFPNM

-489 NLFGKKKSKP
+489 NLFGGGNSQP
-499 SANPSS
+499 STNPSP

-555 GLPVVGKIGNIAGQ
+555 GLSVVGKIGNIAGQ
-569 VGGIAGKVGAAAD
+569 
-582 KVAGIAGAV
+582 
-591 GGIAGQVGGIAGAV
+591 
-605 GGIAGQ
+605 
-611 IGGLGG
+611 IGGLSG

-639 GKSIKAALSFENITL
+639 GKSIKEALSFENITL

-663 NCPATDAFTLQSGGE
+663 NCPATDAYTLDTGGE
-678 AVPDA
+678 AVPDP
-683 NKSEVAKN
+683 NKSEVGKKAGDVAADYLK
-691 ASAPNDLDDL
+691 S
-701 DRATTDA
+701 TTDSLL
-708 DRAEANRSQQELQN
+708 E
-722 RSYDRPGVTVTSSA
+722 GVGASSFDTSKLTRNFDVPKLPPIPA
-736 TSYAN
+736 TIG

>member
-200 SAMDQKMDD
+200 SAMDQKMDY

-239 TAIDKVLKAK
+239 TDIDKVLKAK
-249 QSYLDAVS
+249 QSYSDAVS

-277 SLGQLGGVTGQIG
+277 ALGQLGGVTGQIS

-324 GQVQGIAGALGQV
+324 GQVQGIAG
-337 QGIAGAL
+337 
-344 GQVQGIAGQIG
+344 QIG

-364 LGQVQGIAGGISG
+364 LGQVQGIAGGISGLAGGISG

-441 IIGPLGDLQFPNM
+441 ILGPLGDLQFPNM

-555 GLPVVGKIGNIAGQ
+555 GLPVVGNIGSIAGQ

-591 GGIAGQVGGIAGAV
+591 GGIAD
-605 GGIAGQ
+605 Q

-683 NKSEVAKN
+683 NKAEVAKN

>member
-141 QAGSIAVSGYA
+141 QAGSLAVSGYA

-200 SAMDQKMDD
+200 SAMDQKMDY

-239 TAIDKVLKAK
+239 TAIDKIQKAK
-249 QSYLDAVS
+249 QSYSDAVS

-277 SLGQLGGVTGQIG
+277 ALGQLGGVTGQIS

-324 GQVQGIAGALGQV
+324 GQVQGIAG
-337 QGIAGAL
+337 
-344 GQVQGIAGQIG
+344 QIG

-377 IAGGISGIGD
+377 LAGGISGIGD
-387 IPGALGGIGDLLGQV
+387 IPGALGGLGGLLGQV

-441 IIGPLGDLQFPNM
+441 IIGPLADLQFPNM
-454 RFEFLNMKLKIN
+454 RFEFLNMKIKIN

-489 NLFGKKKSKP
+489 NLFGGGNSQP
-499 SANPSS
+499 SANPSP

-555 GLPVVGKIGNIAGQ
+555 GLPVVGNIGSIAGQ

-591 GGIAGQVGGIAGAV
+591 GGIAD
-605 GGIAGQ
+605 Q

-639 GKSIKAALSFENITL
+639 GESIKAALSFENITL

-683 NKSEVAKN
+683 NKAEVAKN

>member
-152 EPAVGTKD
+152 EPADGNKD
-160 PNIKAPDQGLA
+160 KNLKAPAQGLA

-200 SAMDQKMDD
+200 SAMDQQMDY

-239 TAIDKVLKAK
+239 TDIDKVLKAK
-249 QSYLDAVS
+249 QSYSDAVS

-277 SLGQLGGVTGQIG
+277 ALGQLGGVTGQIS

-324 GQVQGIAGALGQV
+324 GQVQGIAG
-337 QGIAGAL
+337 
-344 GQVQGIAGQIG
+344 QIG

-377 IAGGISGIGD
+377 LAGGISGLAGGISGIGD
-387 IPGALGGIGDLLGQV
+387 IPGALGGLGGLLGQV

-441 IIGPLGDLQFPNM
+441 IIGPLADLQFPNM
-454 RFEFLNMKLKIN
+454 RFEFLNMKIKIN

-489 NLFGKKKSKP
+489 NLFGGGNSQP
-499 SANPSS
+499 SANPSP

-555 GLPVVGKIGNIAGQ
+555 GLPVVGNIGNIAGQ

-582 KVAGIAGAV
+582 KVA
-591 GGIAGQVGGIAGAV
+591 GIAGAV

-683 NKSEVAKN
+683 NKAEVAKN

>member
-130 TKIGDNKVTNA
+130 TQIGTNKVTNA

-160 PNIKAPDQGLA
+160 PNLKAPAQGLA

-200 SAMDQKMDD
+200 SGMDQQMDD

-239 TAIDKVLKAK
+239 TAIDKIQKAK
-249 QSYLDAVS
+249 ESYSDAVS

-277 SLGQLGGVTGQIG
+277 ALGQLGGVTGQIG
-290 GALGQVSGIVGQVQ
+290 GALGQVSGIAGQVQ
-304 GIAGQ
+304 G
-309 VGSIAGGGGGIAGAL
+309 VAGGGGGIAGAL
-324 GQVQGIAGALGQV
+324 GQVQGIAGQV
-337 QGIAGAL
+337 GSIAGGGTGIAGAL

-364 LGQVQGIAGGISG
+364 LGEVQGIAGGIGG
-377 IAGGISGIGD
+377 IAGGISGIGG

-402 DDTEEKIEALM
+402 DDSAEKIKSLM

-441 IIGPLGDLQFPNM
+441 IIGPLGDLLFPNQ

-489 NLFGKKKSKP
+489 NLFGGGNSQP
-499 SANPSS
+499 STNPSP

-528 GSSMGDINK
+528 GSSMGDINR

-542 TQSVG
+542 NQSVG

-555 GLPVVGKIGNIAGQ
+555 GLPAIGNIGNIAGQ
-569 VGGIAGKVGAAAD
+569 IGGIAGQVGAAAD
-582 KVAGIAGAV
+582 KVT
-591 GGIAGQVGGIAGAV
+591 
-605 GGIAGQ
+605 GIAGQ
-611 IGGLGG
+611 IGGIAG
-617 QIGGLLGGFGNLK
+617 QVGGLLGGFGNLK

-678 AVPDA
+678 AVPDS
-683 NKSEVAKN
+683 NKSEVGKKAGDYLT
-691 ASAPNDLDDL
+691 S
-701 DRATTDA
+701 TTDSLL
-708 DRAEANRSQQELQN
+708 E
-722 RSYDRPGVTVTSSA
+722 GVGASSFDTSKLTRNFDVPKLPPIPA
-736 TSYAN
+736 TIG

>member
-200 SAMDQKMDD
+200 SAMDQKMDY

-239 TAIDKVLKAK
+239 TDIDKVLKAK
-249 QSYLDAVS
+249 QSYLDAIS
-257 QVKSLS
+257 QIKSLK
-263 SGGGLLNQISGISG
+263 NI
-277 SLGQLGGVTGQIG
+277 TE
-290 GALGQVSGIVGQVQ
+290 
-304 GIAGQ
+304 
-309 VGSIAGGGGGIAGAL
+309 
-324 GQVQGIAGALGQV
+324 
-337 QGIAGAL
+337 
-344 GQVQGIAGQIG
+344 
-355 GVTNQISGA
+355 
-364 LGQVQGIAGGISG
+364 
-377 IAGGISGIGD
+377 GISGIGD
-387 IPGALGGIGDLLGQV
+387 ISGSLESIGDLLNQV
-402 DDTEEKIEALM
+402 DDSAEKIEALM
-413 EKFAPKLAKN
+413 EKYAPKLAKK

-441 IIGPLGDLQFPNM
+441 IIGPLADLQFPNM
-454 RFEFLNMKLKIN
+454 RFEFLNMKIKIN

-489 NLFGKKKSKP
+489 NLFGGGNSQQ
-499 SANPSS
+499 SANPSP
-505 TSPTGTAPLVPMC
+505 TSPTGAAPLVPMC

-528 GSSMGDINK
+528 GSCMGDINK

-555 GLPVVGKIGNIAGQ
+555 GLPAVGNIGDIAGQ
-569 VGGIAGKVGAAAD
+569 VGGIAGQVGAAAD

-591 GGIAGQVGGIAGAV
+591 SGIAGAV
-605 GGIAGQ
+605 
-611 IGGLGG
+611 
-617 QIGGLLGGFGNLK
+617 GGLLGGFGNLK

-639 GKSIKAALSFENITL
+639 GESIKAALSFENITL

-663 NCPATDAFTLQSGGE
+663 NCPATDAFTLDVGGE
-678 AVPDA
+678 AVPDP
-683 NKSEVAKN
+683 NKSEVGKKAGDYLK
-691 ASAPNDLDDL
+691 S
-701 DRATTDA
+701 TTD
-708 DRAEANRSQQELQN
+708 SLLG
-722 RSYDRPGVTVTSSA
+722 GVGASSFDTSKLTRNFDVPPIPA
-736 TSYAN
+736 TIG

>member
-141 QAGSIAVSGYA
+141 QAGSLAVSGYA

-200 SAMDQKMDD
+200 SAMDQKMDY

-239 TAIDKVLKAK
+239 TAIDKIQKAK
-249 QSYLDAVS
+249 QSYSDAVS

-277 SLGQLGGVTGQIG
+277 ALGQLGGVTGQIS

-324 GQVQGIAGALGQV
+324 GQVQGIAG
-337 QGIAGAL
+337 
-344 GQVQGIAGQIG
+344 QIG

-377 IAGGISGIGD
+377 LAGGISGLAGGISGIGD
-387 IPGALGGIGDLLGQV
+387 IPGALGGLGGLLGQV

-413 EKFAPKLAKN
+413 EKYAPKLAKK

-441 IIGPLGDLQFPNM
+441 IIGPLADLQFPNM
-454 RFEFLNMKLKIN
+454 RFEFLNMKIKIN

-489 NLFGKKKSKP
+489 NLFGGGNSQQ
-499 SANPSS
+499 SANPSP

-528 GSSMGDINK
+528 GSCMGDINK

-555 GLPVVGKIGNIAGQ
+555 GLPAVGNIGNIAGQ
-569 VGGIAGKVGAAAD
+569 IGGIAGQVGAAAD
-582 KVAGIAGAV
+582 KVAGIAG
-591 GGIAGQVGGIAGAV
+591 QVSSIAGAV
-605 GGIAGQ
+605 
-611 IGGLGG
+611 
-617 QIGGLLGGFGNLK
+617 GGLLGGFGNLK

-639 GKSIKAALSFENITL
+639 GESIKAALSFENITL

-683 NKSEVAKN
+683 NKSEVGKKAGDYLT
-691 ASAPNDLDDL
+691 S
-701 DRATTDA
+701 TTDSLL
-708 DRAEANRSQQELQN
+708 E
-722 RSYDRPGVTVTSSA
+722 GVGASSFDTSKLTRNFDVPKLPTLA
-736 TSYAN
+736 TIG